1 MTEKKDFQLTEVTL
15 GYLKTVQVQIF
26 LQQALF
32 QYAFVERNLVLCKY
46 RSCFQRYLHEMCIQP
61 SNQSTVSEVVI
72 EADRLR
78 CMGNSC
84 HAHSLYEV

>member
-32 QYAFVERNLVLCKY
+32 Q
-46 RSCFQRYLHEMCIQP
+46 
-61 SNQSTVSEVVI
+61 
-72 EADRLR
+72 
-78 CMGNSC
+78 
-84 HAHSLYEV
+84 